1 MARLLSRYAECTFW
15 LARYMERVENT
26 ARVLDITETFARDRG
41 RRNWLAVVQI
51 NADETR
57 FFEKHPLAD
66 AATVHDFYLL
76 DWDNPTSVPF
86 GVRAARENART
97 IRSNIS
103 IAMWRH
109 LNRFYNRIREVA
121 PDDARGP
128 NASRLCEEISDACHE
143 HGGIVEATFYR
154 DEAWSFYAM
163 GRALERAD
171 QTTRLLDIKYH
182 LLLPSVADVGSAVD
196 LSQWNAVLRAATGY
210 QAFRRVYSGR
220 MTPASVA
227 GFLLF
232 SDSFPRSV
240 SFCLHQLDWHLSQMR
255 IRYGL
260 RGGSAAMECLDELRA
275 ALTGQTIDQ
284 VIDKGLHE
292 FIDWCQIRL
301 GFVGAEIGRA
311 FFGFEEIATD
321 QAREQTQ
328 A

>member
-26 ARVLDITETFARDRG
+26 ARILDVTETFARDQAK
-41 RRNWLAVVQI
+41 RNWTAVVQI
-51 NADETR
+51 NADEAR
-57 FFEKHPLAD
+57 FFSTHPVAE
-66 AATVHDFYLL
+66 ARAVQHFYLL

-86 GVRAARENART
+86 AVKAARENART

-103 IAMWRH
+103 IAQWRH
-109 LNRFYNRIREVA
+109 LNRFYNRLREMGEGDTGI
-121 PDDARGP
+121 PS
-128 NASRLCEEISDACHE
+128 ASRLCEEFINACHI
-143 HGGIVEATFYR
+143 HTGITEATFFR

-182 LLLPSVADVGSAVD
+182 LLLPSLSEVGSAVD

-240 SFCLHQLDWHLSQMR
+240 SHCLHQLNWHLGQMR

-260 RGGSAAMECLDELRA
+260 RGGSPALECLDELRA
-275 ALTGQTIDQ
+275 ALMERTIEE
-284 VIDKGLHE
+284 VIAKGLHE

-301 GFVGAEIGRA
+301 GFVGGEIARA
-311 FFGFEEIATD
+311 FFGYEGVVKE
-321 QAREQTQ
+321 QAWEQTQ